1 MTKNRLW
8 IAAMIVG
15 LGLAGCAPKS
25 DKASEPVVT
34 NTPTEMAETTPPDA
48 AAIDHNGGDAMDHEA
63 MENGGESA
71 SEEAEAQTF
80 EGTGVVKNITP
91 SKSHIII
98 EHKTIPGFMNAM
110 TMPFR
115 IKDQTV
121 LEGIARGDS
130 IDFVLTVAGNDVYVS
145 AIKKVGQ

>member
-15 LGLAGCAPKS
+15 LGLAGCTQKS
-25 DKASEPVVT
+25 KEASGPAA
-34 NTPTEMAETTPPDA
+34 TESPAETATPLPPDA
-48 AAIDHNGGDAMDHEA
+48 APVDHNGETALDHEA
-63 MENGGESA
+63 MEEGDGTA
-71 SEEAEAQTF
+71 REEAEVQTF

-115 IKDQTV
+115 IEDQTV

-145 AIKKVGQ
+145 AIEKVDE

>member
-25 DKASEPVVT
+25 DEASEPVVT
-34 NTPTEMAETTPPDA
+34 NAPTEMAETAPPDA
-48 AAIDHNGGDAMDHEA
+48 AAIDHNGETAR
-63 MENGGESA
+63 
-71 SEEAEAQTF
+71 EEAEVQTF

-98 EHKTIPGFMNAM
+98 EHEAIPGFMNAM

-115 IKDQTV
+115 IEDQAV
-121 LEGIARGDS
+121 LEGVARGDS

-145 AIKKVGQ
+145 AIEKVDE

>member
-15 LGLAGCAPKS
+15 LGLAGCAQKS
-25 DKASEPVVT
+25 KEASEPAA
-34 NTPTEMAETTPPDA
+34 TESPAETAATLPPDA
-48 AAIDHNGGDAMDHEA
+48 VAPDHNGEPAMDHEA
-63 MENGGESA
+63 MADG
-71 SEEAEAQTF
+71 SEPAREGAEVQTF

-98 EHKTIPGFMNAM
+98 EHETIPGFMNAM

-115 IKDQTV
+115 IEDQTV
-121 LEGIARGDS
+121 LEGIARGDK
-130 IDFVLTVAGNDVYVS
+130 IDFVLTVAGNDVHVS
-145 AIKKVGQ
+145 AIKKVDE